1 MADDRPLVAVT
12 FRLGRDQLA
21 ELFGDEVRAEAVAE
35 LPEGERGRTLAAAD
49 ALLVWNWRRE
59 FHPDEGP
66 TLGSRFVQLL
76 SAGADQLP
84 FDQLPPKAVIASNVG
99 AYAEPMAEHALA
111 MSLALLKRLPEGHA
125 KLAAGVWDQS
135 TPRRSIPRGA
145 ELRGG
150 CP

>member
-59 FHPDEGP
+59 FHPDEGR
-66 TLGSRFVQLL
+66 TC
-76 SAGADQLP
+76 SA
-84 FDQLPPKAVIASNVG
+84 
-99 AYAEPMAEHALA
+99 
-111 MSLALLKRLPEGHA
+111 RRT
-125 KLAAGVWDQS
+125 
-135 TPRRSIPRGA
+135 TPRWCPGSSTRRP
-145 ELRGG
+145 GG
-150 CP
+150 PPPTSCASCGGS